1 MDKKENNVSAEYYTI
16 DLLHILKRVW
26 HYIWAVALASLLA
39 AVIGFSYASFL
50 IAPKYS
56 SSVMLY
62 VNNTSISLGGA
73 DFTISSSQI
82 SAAQSLVDT
91 YSEILK
97 SRTTLEQIIE
107 KTGVSHGY
115 KSLSGMIV
123 AGPANETEI
132 MKVTVTCEDPEEAAL
147 IANCITEVLPIR
159 ISEIIEGASMEIV
172 DTAVPNYHKV
182 SPSVTMYT
190 MVGFILGFVFSVGVI
205 AVFAIMDD
213 TVHDEDYILQTYNY
227 PILAKIPD
235 LLDKDSKRYGRYG
248 RYGYYYYRHRG
259 NSEDSENTKKTEV

>member
-1 MDKKENNVSAEYYTI
+1 
-16 DLLHILKRVW
+16 
-26 HYIWAVALASLLA
+26 
-39 AVIGFSYASFL
+39 
-50 IAPKYS
+50 
-56 SSVMLY
+56 
-62 VNNTSISLGGA
+62 
-73 DFTISSSQI
+73 
-82 SAAQSLVDT
+82 
-91 YSEILK
+91 
-97 SRTTLEQIIE
+97 
-107 KTGVSHGY
+107 
-115 KSLSGMIV
+115 
-123 AGPANETEI
+123 
-132 MKVTVTCEDPEEAAL
+132 
-147 IANCITEVLPIR
+147 
-159 ISEIIEGASMEIV
+159 MEIV

-248 RYGYYYYRHRG
+248 YYYYRHGG